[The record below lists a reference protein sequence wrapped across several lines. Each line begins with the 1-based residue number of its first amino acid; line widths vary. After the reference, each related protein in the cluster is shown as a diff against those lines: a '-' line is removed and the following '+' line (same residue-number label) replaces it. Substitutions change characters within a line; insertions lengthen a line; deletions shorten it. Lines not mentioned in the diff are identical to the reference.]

1 MSGHYNRPDKPIES
15 KYGLFKVSP
24 AYLNSEVRNTDYQQR
39 ENVMK
44 LLKLA
49 FIGGV
54 MTLTALSA
62 SAETF
67 RWASNTDPQTM
78 DPHAVNS
85 APVLSFLNNI
95 YEGLVRRNQDMSIE
109 GSLAQSWQPLTGE
122 NGWRFNLRQ
131 GVTFQDGSPFNSED
145 VMFSYERA
153 SSEAADVRSW
163 FAPVKEVRVVDDYT
177 IDFVTNAPN
186 PLFPDSIANFMILDK
201 GWAEANG
208 AELPARDAENFA
220 TMNVNGTGP
229 FTVVSRDPGIKT
241 VLEPNAGWWGA
252 AEHNITEAIFTPIGN
267 ATTGLAALLSGE
279 IDFIQPIPLQD
290 VAQVEGRNGFKV
302 LEGEETR
309 VIMFGFGHE
318 HEELLYSSDVTGSN
332 PFQDAR
338 VRQAAAHAID
348 IASIDRVLFR
358 GKIEGASQLVP
369 AGISGYS
376 EANSAR
382 PAYDPERAKAL
393 LAEAGYPNGFSF
405 GLKCPNDRYINDE
418 ALCRAA
424 ASMFAAVGLNAE
436 LSTGPVRDYW
446 SQLREDAFD
455 MYLLGWSPGTFD
467 MEHPIRFLLSTPN
480 SEKKLGSWNFG
491 GYSNQRV
498 DTLLPSIQQEI
509 DPEKRQAMVDEV
521 VAITQAEA
529 AYIPLYTQPL
539 IWAAKDNIDLTQ
551 RADNFFM
558 LRWVTVN

>member
-1 MSGHYNRPDKPIES
+1 MRT
-15 KYGLFKVSP
+15 
-24 AYLNSEVRNTDYQQR
+24 R
-39 ENVMK
+39 
-44 LLKLA
+44 LLKNSALV
-49 FIGGV
+49 GGA
-54 MTLTALSA
+54 MLFAAMGA

-67 RWASNTDPQTM
+67 KWASTTDPQTM

-95 YEGLVRRNQDMSIE
+95 YEGLVRRGKDMAIE
-109 GSLAQSWQPLTGE
+109 PSLAASWEPLEGE

-131 GVTFQDGSPFNSED
+131 GVTFQNGAAFNAED
-145 VMFSYERA
+145 VMFSYQRA

-163 FAPVKEVRVVDDYT
+163 FAPVADVRVVDDYT
-177 IDFVTNAPN
+177 IDFVTKAPN

-201 GWAEANG
+201 DWAKSNDA
-208 AELPARDAENFA
+208 ALPARDAENYA
-220 TMNVNGTGP
+220 TMNVNGTGA
-229 FTVVSRDPGIKT
+229 FTLASRDPGVKT
-241 VLEPNAGWWGA
+241 VLSPHAGWWDQVD
-252 AEHNITEAIFTPIGN
+252 HNVTEGVFTPIGN
-267 ATTGLAALLSGE
+267 SATGLAALLSGE

-290 VAQVEGRNGFKV
+290 VQQVESRDGFKV

-318 HEELLYSSDVTGSN
+318 HETLLYSSDVSDAN
-332 PFQDAR
+332 PFADPK
-338 VRQAAAHAID
+338 VRLATAHALD
-348 IASIDRVLFR
+348 LASIDRVLFR
-358 GKIEGASQLVP
+358 GKIEAASQLVP
-369 AGISGYS
+369 ANISGYS
-376 EANSAR
+376 DANPDR
-382 PAYDPERAKAL
+382 PAYDPARAKAL
-393 LAEAGYPNGFSF
+393 LAEAGYPDGFSF

-446 SQLREDAFD
+446 PQLREDDFD

-467 MEHPIRFLLSTPN
+467 MEHPIRFLMHSQDN
-480 SEKKLGSWNFG
+480 EKKLGSWNFG
-491 GYSNQRV
+491 NYSNARV
-498 DTLLPSIQQEI
+498 DELLPLIQREI
-509 DPEKRQAMVDEV
+509 DPSKRQMLIDEV
-521 VAITQAEA
+521 VSITQDEV

-539 IWAAKDNIDLTQ
+539 IWAAKDNVDLTQ

>member
-1 MSGHYNRPDKPIES
+1 MKTRFLS
-15 KYGLFKVSP
+15 
-24 AYLNSEVRNTDYQQR
+24 NSTLVGGA
-39 ENVMK
+39 
-44 LLKLA
+44 LLL
-49 FIGGV
+49 GV
-54 MTLTALSA
+54 ASA
-62 SAETF
+62 SAESF
-67 RWASNTDPQTM
+67 KWASNTDPQTM

-95 YEGLVRRNQDMSIE
+95 YEGLVRRNQSMTIE
-109 GSLAQSWQPLTGE
+109 GSLAESWEPLEGE
-122 NGWRFNLRQ
+122 DGWRFNLRQ
-131 GVTFQDGSPFNSED
+131 GVTFQDGAAFTSED

-153 SSEAADVRSW
+153 SNEAADVRSW
-163 FAPVKEVRVVDDYT
+163 FAPVAEVRVVDDYT
-177 IDFVTNAPN
+177 IDFITNAPN

-220 TMNVNGTGP
+220 TMNVNGTGA
-229 FTVVSRDPGIKT
+229 FTLASRDPGVKT
-241 VLEPNAGWWGA
+241 VLIPNAGWWGEA
-252 AEHNITEAIFTPIGN
+252 HHNITEATFTPIGN
-267 ATTGLAALLSGE
+267 AATGLAALLSGE

-290 VAQVEGRNGFKV
+290 VAQVESRDGFKV

-318 HEELLYSSDVTGSN
+318 HEDLLYSSDVSGTN
-332 PFQDAR
+332 PFQDVR
-338 VRQAAAHAID
+338 VRLAAAHAID

-358 GKIEGASQLVP
+358 GKIDSASQLVP

-376 EANSAR
+376 EAHSDR
-382 PAYDPERAKAL
+382 PAYDPDRAKEL
-393 LAEAGYPNGFSF
+393 LAEAGYPDGFSF

-446 SQLREDAFD
+446 PQLREDAFD

-467 MEHPIRFLLSTPN
+467 MEHPIRFLMSTPN
-480 SEKKLGSWNFG
+480 TEKKLGSWNFG
-491 GYSNQRV
+491 GYSNARV
-498 DTLLPSIQQEI
+498 DELLPGIQREV
-509 DPEKRQAMVDEV
+509 DPATRQAIVDEV
-521 VAITQAEA
+521 VAITQEEV

-539 IWAAKDNIDLTQ
+539 IWAAKDNVDITQ

>member
-1 MSGHYNRPDKPIES
+1 MNRTIGKSLLLGGAISLAAMSVHADT
-15 KYGLFKVSP
+15 FK
-24 AYLNSEVRNTDYQQR
+24 
-39 ENVMK
+39 
-44 LLKLA
+44 
-49 FIGGV
+49 
-54 MTLTALSA
+54 
-62 SAETF
+62 
-67 RWASNTDPQTM
+67 WASTTDPQTM

-95 YEGLVRRNQDMSIE
+95 YEGLVRRDQDMSIE
-109 GSLAQSWQPLTGE
+109 GSLAESWEPLSGE

-131 GVTFQDGSPFNSED
+131 GVTFQDGAAFTAED

-153 SSEAADVRSW
+153 SNEVADVRSW
-163 FAPVKEVRVVDDYT
+163 FSPVSEVRIVDDFT
-177 IDFVTNAPN
+177 IDFVTKSPN
-186 PLFPDSIANFMILDK
+186 PLFPSSIANFMILDK
-201 GWAEANG
+201 GWATVNDA
-208 AELPARDAENFA
+208 ALPASDAENYA
-220 TMNVNGTGP
+220 TLNVNGTGP
-229 FTVVSRDPGIKT
+229 FMLSSRDPGVKT
-241 VLEPNAGWWGA
+241 VLTPHAGWWDVA
-252 AEHNITEAIFTPIGN
+252 AHNVTEATFTPIGN
-267 ATTGLAALLSGE
+267 SATGLAALLSGE

-290 VAQVEGRNGFKV
+290 IAQVESREGFKV

-318 HEELLYSSDVTGSN
+318 HETLLYSKDVTDKN
-332 PFQDAR
+332 PFADPR
-338 VRQAAAHAID
+338 VRLAAAHAID

-358 GKIEGASQLVP
+358 GKIDGASQLVP
-369 AGISGYS
+369 ENISGYS
-376 EANSAR
+376 DANSDR
-382 PAYDPERAKAL
+382 PEYDPAKSKAL

-424 ASMFAAVGLNAE
+424 SSMFAAVGLDAD

-446 SQLREDAFD
+446 KQLRADDFD

-467 MEHPIRFLLSTPN
+467 MEHPVRFLLHTQDD
-480 SEKKLGSWNFG
+480 EKKLGSWNFG
-491 GYSNQRV
+491 NYSNARV
-498 DTLLPSIQQEI
+498 DELLPIFQQEI
-509 DPEKRQAMVDEV
+509 DPSKRQVLIDELVSITQDEV
-521 VAITQAEA
+521 